1 MFENDFIKVG
11 DVIVRLNLVKSVYDD
26 MRDFQKQCVIR
37 YTDNT
42 ESKHRWICADDF
54 WKALEKIS

>member
-1 MFENDFIKVG
+1 MQVG
-11 DVIVRLNLVKSVYDD
+11 NVIVRVNLVKSVYDD